1 MNEANVASPSP
12 ERKQSHSE
20 EVANSISHAIGLLA
34 AIAGTPLLIVHALQ
48 HDDTGYLVGC
58 SIFAATMILL
68 YLASTLYHALYHSS
82 LKRMFQVIDH
92 AVIYLLIAGT
102 YTPFTLGVLHGA
114 WGWTMFGVIWG
125 LAAAGI
131 VLKVIYRMEHPYIST
146 ALYLV
151 MGWLI
156 VIAIQPLSALM
167 PAAGL
172 IWLIAG
178 GVSYSAGVVFY
189 VADGR
194 MRYGHFI
201 WHWFV
206 LGGTVCH
213 YFAVWYAV

>member
-1 MNEANVASPSP
+1 MNEATAADPSP

-34 AIAGTPLLIVHALQ
+34 AIAGTPLLIAHALQ
-48 HDDTGYLVGC
+48 HGDTGYLVGC

-82 LKRMFQVIDH
+82 LKRVFQVIDH

-114 WGWTMFGVIWG
+114 WGWSMFGVIWG
-125 LAAAGI
+125 LAAIGI

-146 ALYLV
+146 ALYLA

-156 VIAIQPLSALM
+156 LVAVKPFYTSV

-172 IWLIAG
+172 IWLLVG
-178 GVSYSAGVVFY
+178 GLSYTVGVAFFVT
-189 VADGR
+189 DKHL
-194 MRYGHFI
+194 RYGHFI

-206 LGGTVCH
+206 LGGTVSH

>member
-1 MNEANVASPSP
+1 MNDETVSPATL
-12 ERKQSHSE
+12 EREQTRRE
-20 EVANSISHAIGLLA
+20 ETANSISHAIGLLA
-34 AIAGTPLLIVHALQ
+34 AIAGTPLLIMHAVQ
-48 HDDTGYLVGC
+48 HGDTGYIVGC
-58 SIFAATMILL
+58 AIFAATMILL
-68 YLASTLYHALYHSS
+68 YLASTLYHALYHSK
-82 LKRMFQVIDH
+82 LKRIFQVVDH

-125 LAAAGI
+125 LAAVGI
-131 VLKVIYRMEHPYIST
+131 VLKVIFRMEHPYIST
-146 ALYLV
+146 ALYLA

-156 VIAIQPLSALM
+156 LIAVKPMYAIV

-172 IWLIAG
+172 IWLLAG

-189 VADGR
+189 VKDGR
-194 MRYGHFI
+194 MRYSHFI